1 MEIIK
6 ALTIVLGIINPNIIG
21 FTLIVITANILV
33 YFLIGYT
40 DEDEIWK
47 I

>member
-6 ALTIVLGIINPNIIG
+6 ALTIVLGIINPNIFG
-21 FTLIVITANILV
+21 FTLIVITVNILV

-40 DEDEIWK
+40 DKDEIWK